1 MNTKFILE
9 KEISNDKTFT
19 DVERFVQVFMF
30 IPNALEETFE
40 IRYMIRYMLNGEN
53 VSDRFSQVMPTW
65 VISNNDRMM
74 KRSLPDFE
82 PIPNPDFNPEDE
94 FPNEEFLTEPAFDYL
109 KELAEIVPTPALLR
123 NYIAEEDRDGRFD

>member
-9 KEISNDKTFT
+9 KAISNDKTFT

-30 IPNALEETFE
+30 IPNALDETFE

-74 KRSLPDFE
+74 KRSLPEFE
-82 PIPNPDFNPEDE
+82 PIPNPDFNAEDE

-109 KELAEIVPTPALLR
+109 KQLAEIVPTPALLR

>member
-9 KEISNDKTFT
+9 KAISNDKTFT

-30 IPNALEETFE
+30 IPNALDETFE
-40 IRYMIRYMLNGEN
+40 IRYMIRYMLDGEN
-53 VSDRFSQVMPTW
+53 VSDRFSQVMPSW

-74 KRSLPDFE
+74 KRSLPEFE